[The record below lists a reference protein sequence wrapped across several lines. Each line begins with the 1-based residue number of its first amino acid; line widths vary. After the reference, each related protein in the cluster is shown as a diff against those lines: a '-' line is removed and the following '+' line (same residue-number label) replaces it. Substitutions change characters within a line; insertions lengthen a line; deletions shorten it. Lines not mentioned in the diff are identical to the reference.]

1 MNTDHEL
8 LYLVD
13 ERDQVLDSCRRG
25 DAHRHG
31 LRHRAVH
38 ILVTNSSGRVLLQ
51 KRSPHKD
58 INPGLWDTSAAG
70 HVDYGE
76 SYRDCAVRE
85 LGEELGIAPSPEPAP
100 LFKLTAAAE
109 TGWEFVQVYLLH
121 WDGPLRPHS
130 GEIDEVR
137 WFAPAGIDH
146 LIVTGELPLTPSFVT
161 IWKTFRAQQRSNE

>member
-1 MNTDHEL
+1 MNTDRDL

-13 ERDQVLDSCRRG
+13 ENDQVLGSCRRG
-25 DAHRHG
+25 DAHRQS

-38 ILVTNSSGRVLLQ
+38 ILVADPAGRLLLQ
-51 KRSPHKD
+51 KRSPGKD
-58 INPGLWDTSAAG
+58 VNPGLWDTSAAG

-85 LGEELGIAPSPEPAP
+85 LAEELGIAPTSVPES
-100 LFKLTAAAE
+100 LFKLPAAAE

-121 WDGPLRPHS
+121 WDGPLLPHS

-161 IWKTFRAQQRSNE
+161 IWKTFRAQAGSNE